1 MTCNAPSCT
10 PRVSS
15 FGHLPVIL
23 SNRARVVQ
31 IRQPCEIKKAVI
43 YFSGMIP
50 VQCGQRRGGDA
61 TVGNNHSQRLVDQDR
76 NGRVISLW
84 CWLWARRGKKV
95 SISITTTP
103 EAIMGRNLQN
113 AMPKSN
119 KQVIQPSTPV
129 THPPQ
134 RPRTSKSKTSSCIL
148 IQIQNNTKKRTHV
161 YQGNP
166 CSRVAFTRS
175 SCKSSECLQESSS
188 CRRSSR

>member
-61 TVGNNHSQRLVDQDR
+61 TVGNNHSQRLAGQDR

-103 EAIMGRNLQN
+103 EAIMAVICKMLCQ
-113 AMPKSN
+113 KVTN
-119 KQVIQPSTPV
+119 KKCPTIDSC
-129 THPPQ
+129 HPPTT
-134 RPRTSKSKTSSCIL
+134 TSTHV
-148 IQIQNNTKKRTHV
+148 QIQNLKLHP
-161 YQGNP
+161 YPNP
-166 CSRVAFTRS
+166 D
-175 SCKSSECLQESSS
+175 
-188 CRRSSR
+188 